1 MSDSLALALAL
12 VVLVALA
19 AAFQQLRD
27 WLRRL
32 EQALLLIRGDQEQ
45 TVRVLRALSAEGE
58 SPFPRQQNR
67 GRAVENLGGLFGPP

>member
-19 AAFQQLRD
+19 VVFLQLRY

-45 TVRVLRALSAEGE
+45 TVRVLRALSAEGG
-58 SPFPRQQNR
+58 SPFPRQNR